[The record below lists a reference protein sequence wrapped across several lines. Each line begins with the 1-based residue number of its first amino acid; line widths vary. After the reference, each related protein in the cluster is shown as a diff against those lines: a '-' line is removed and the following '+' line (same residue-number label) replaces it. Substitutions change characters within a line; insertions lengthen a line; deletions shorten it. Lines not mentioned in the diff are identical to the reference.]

1 MAQHKA
7 SAITQLQQWFRRD
20 IEEPSAEAI
29 SGPARLRVIVLLACV
44 LGLDSADKATIGAV
58 AVQLKDTL
66 HASNTEIG
74 LLVTASTVIAA
85 VATLPFGILAD
96 RIHRIRLLAV
106 IIVVWSIAIAVSGAA
121 DRHLCALP
129 LQCCA
134 STSGH

>member
-85 VATLPFGILAD
+85 VAILAD

-106 IIVVWSIAIAVSGAA
+106 IIVVWSIAIAVSGAV